1 MKWTRSELLRKS
13 NSITFDED
21 VQIDPSAFAGNSR
34 ITAAEDVHV
43 SGTCWLDEETD
54 MVYAELEIDGVMICP
69 DAITDLPI
77 EVPFETSTGETYAFE
92 PSDDDAV
99 RYADNE
105 VIELLPAV
113 IDAILLEVPLQV
125 TEAAEG
131 EYPEGDGWKVYTEAE
146 YQESRKD
153 QIDPRLAILKQFKD
167 E

>member
-1 MKWTRSELLRKS
+1 MKWTRSELLRQS
-13 NSITFDED
+13 NSIILDED
-21 VQIDPSAFAGNSR
+21 VEIDSSAFRGNSR
-34 ITAAEDVHV
+34 ITGVKDVHV
-43 SGTCWLDEETD
+43 SGTCWLDEEAD
-54 MVYAELEIDGVMICP
+54 EVYAQLDIDGIMICP
-69 DAITDLPI
+69 DAITNAPI
-77 EVPFETSTGETYAFE
+77 EVPFETSTDETYVFE

-99 RYADNE
+99 RVADNE

>member
-13 NSITFDED
+13 NGIQFDED
-21 VQIDPSAFAGNSR
+21 VQIDPSVFAGNSR
-34 ITAAEDVHV
+34 ITAAKDVHADG
-43 SGTCWLDEETD
+43 SCYLDTETD
-54 MVYAELEIDGVMICP
+54 EVYVTLNVQCIMICP
-69 DAITDLPI
+69 DAITNEPI
-77 EVPFETSTGETYAFE
+77 EVPLETSVEEIYVFE
-92 PSDDDAV
+92 ESDEDGV
-99 RYADNE
+99 RYADKE

-113 IDAILLEVPLQV
+113 IDAIMLEVPLQV

-131 EYPEGDGWKVYTEAE
+131 EYPEGDGWKVFSEAE